1 MHLNNV
7 LPERGQFRMKTVGS
21 FTLSLRKGMI
31 GGLTGDSVPDTMRL
45 AKCLAKV
52 RGVDATSSSSG

>member
-1 MHLNNV
+1 
-7 LPERGQFRMKTVGS
+7 
-21 FTLSLRKGMI
+21 MI
-31 GGLTGDSVPDTMRL
+31 GGLIGDSVPDTMRL